1 MTMADTVAVMNAGR
15 IEQMGPPA
23 ELYDLPRT
31 AFVANFLGQSNL
43 VRGTVAADDGDVV
56 TVATRAGRVV
66 VPAARAT
73 ARTGDVVMG
82 VRPEKV
88 RLEQASD
95 SPNLNGDNMVG
106 PGTVVDVSFSGVS
119 TQYIVEV
126 PGLGSWT
133 VFAQNLGVD
142 AVARRGDSV
151 LLMWNPYHAFT
162 LPGDEDLTAGVDP
175 DVVEVLT

>member
-1 MTMADTVAVMNAGR
+1 
-15 IEQMGPPA
+15 
-23 ELYDLPRT
+23 
-31 AFVANFLGQSNL
+31 
-43 VRGTVAADDGDVV
+43 
-56 TVATRAGRVV
+56 
-66 VPAARAT
+66 
-73 ARTGDVVMG
+73 
-82 VRPEKV
+82 
-88 RLEQASD
+88 
-95 SPNLNGDNMVG
+95 MVG

-119 TQYIVEV
+119 TQYIVDV

-151 LLMWNPYHAFT
+151 LLMWNPHHAFT

>member
-1 MTMADTVAVMNAGR
+1 
-15 IEQMGPPA
+15 
-23 ELYDLPRT
+23 
-31 AFVANFLGQSNL
+31 
-43 VRGTVAADDGDVV
+43 
-56 TVATRAGRVV
+56 
-66 VPAARAT
+66 
-73 ARTGDVVMG
+73 MG

-95 SPNLNGDNMVG
+95 TPNLNGDNMVG

-119 TQYIVEV
+119 TQYLVDV

-151 LLMWNPYHAFT
+151 LLMWNPPPRVHAPPAT
-162 LPGDEDLTAGVDP
+162 RTLTAGVGRP
-175 DVVEVLT
+175 TWWRS